1 MSPRGTLRLGHRLMS
16 KDLLAEPVW
25 ESFST
30 QIDCEKNVSILVFL
44 FDLRIPA
51 VAVSPLMKG
60 ESQGANP
67 CPLEMV

>member
-1 MSPRGTLRLGHRLMS
+1 MS
-16 KDLLAEPVW
+16 KGLLAEPVW

-30 QIDCEKNVSILVFL
+30 RIDCEKNVSILAFL

-67 CPLEMV
+67 FPPEMG

>member
-1 MSPRGTLRLGHRLMS
+1 MS

-25 ESFST
+25 ESFSS
-30 QIDCEKNVSILVFL
+30 QIDYEKNVSILVFL

-51 VAVSPLMKG
+51 VAVSPSMKG

-67 CPLEMV
+67 FPPEMV